1 MPPPA
6 SACYAALRSRD
17 RRFDGVFFTGV
28 RTTGIY
34 CRPVCPTRAPKA
46 ENCLF
51 FDEPTAAAAAG
62 FRPCLRCRPELS
74 PARGRLADEPLP
86 AQLLRFLRERALQG
100 QGVSDIARA
109 AGYSERQFRRV
120 LVEAYGV
127 GPTDV
132 VQNERLLFAKRLLHD
147 TRLSLS
153 AVALASGFRSV
164 RRFNATFR
172 ERLRLTP
179 GQVRGDRN
187 RPAGWRIGR
196 ESPSPLALT
205 LTYRP
210 PFAWTEMLAW
220 LGARVTRGVDW
231 VFPDGRY
238 GRTFCAGGHEGWM
251 IARNDSVRA
260 QIVVELAAS
269 LSPVIGVIQT
279 RWRQLLDL
287 DAHWGLVADSLGADP
302 CLSPLLALHPGLRV
316 PGAFDVFETAV
327 RIVLGQQVTVAAATT
342 LAGRVAQRFGRPSTT
357 PFPELNRQSITP
369 ETLRRV
375 EPSELCGLGM
385 TRQRAETLRN
395 LAVFAATGG
404 LNFPPGASFSHVRE
418 TLMSLPGVGPWT
430 AEYIALRALRFPDA
444 FPADDLGLRQALALG
459 RGERP
464 SRVDVARRAEAWR
477 PWRAYAAALLWQSLI
492 PAKRREL
499 SYE

>member
-6 SACYAALRSRD
+6 SACYTALRSRD

-46 ENCLF
+46 ENCVF

-74 PARGRLADEPLP
+74 PARARSADEPLP
-86 AQLLRFLRERALQG
+86 AQLLRFLRERALLG
-100 QGVSDIARA
+100 QGVSAIARA
-109 AGYSERQFRRV
+109 AGYSERQFRRL

-127 GPTDV
+127 GPTEV

-187 RPAGWRIGR
+187 RPDGRRADR
-196 ESPSPLALT
+196 ESPSPIVLT
-205 LTYRP
+205 LNYRP
-210 PFAWTEMLAW
+210 PFAWREMLGW

-238 GRTFCAGGHEGWM
+238 GRTCCVGGHAGWM
-251 IARNDSVRA
+251 IARNDAVRG
-260 QIVVELAAS
+260 QVVIELAPS
-269 LSPVIGVIQT
+269 LSPVIAGIQT

-287 DAHWGLVADSLGADP
+287 DAHWGAVSESLGLDP
-302 CLSPLLALHPGLRV
+302 FLAPLLARHPGLRV

-342 LAGRVAQRFGRPSTT
+342 LAGRVAQRFGRPTTT
-357 PFPELNRQSITP
+357 PFPELNRFSITP

-375 EPSELCGLGM
+375 EPTALCELGVI
-385 TRQRAETLRN
+385 RRRAETLRN
-395 LAVFAATGG
+395 LAEFAVNGG
-404 LNFPPGASFSHVRE
+404 LDFPPGTAFSSVRE
-418 TLMSLPGVGPWT
+418 RLMALPGVGAWT

-444 FPADDLGLRQALALG
+444 FPAADLGLRQALARDPG
-459 RGERP
+459 DRP
-464 SRVDVARRAEAWR
+464 SSMAVAQRAEAWR

-492 PAKRREL
+492 PATPRAI